1 MQDVLPVLMTPRAA
15 SRQRLY
21 GDLTMSMRG
30 SKRPLMKPHLLVS
43 TGTAPCV
50 ELLEALRG
58 PQLLNREWVAMQGQ
72 PGQ

>member
-1 MQDVLPVLMTPRAA
+1 
-15 SRQRLY
+15 
-21 GDLTMSMRG
+21 MSMRG

-58 PQLLNREWVAMQGQ
+58 PQLLNREWVAVQGQ